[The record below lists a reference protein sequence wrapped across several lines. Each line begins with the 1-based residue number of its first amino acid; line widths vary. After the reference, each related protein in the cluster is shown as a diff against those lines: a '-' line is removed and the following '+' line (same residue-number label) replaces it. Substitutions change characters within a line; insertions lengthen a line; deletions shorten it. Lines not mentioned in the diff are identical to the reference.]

1 MQLKNGTFCPLL
13 KKNCVGLQCAW
24 FSRVQGTDTNTGNQ
38 VDEYQCAIAWM
49 PMLLIENS
57 GQQRQT
63 GAAVESFRNEMVK
76 SNETSQKV
84 LLASLMAAQPNLQ
97 QQDRPM
103 AIDVQAKPKSKIQSK
118 LKATGVKK

>member
-1 MQLKNGTFCPLL
+1 MQLKNGNFCPLI
-13 KKNCVGLQCAW
+13 KKDCVGLQCAW
-24 FSRVQGTDTNTGNQ
+24 FTRVQGVDMNTGNQ

-84 LLASLMAAQPNLQ
+84 LLASLEFQR
-97 QQDRPM
+97 QQDQNPVLE
-103 AIDVQAKPKSKIQSK
+103 ISPPKASTVNPKTVRSK
-118 LKATGVKK
+118 

>member
-1 MQLKNGTFCPLL
+1 MQLKNGTFCPLI
-13 KKNCVGLQCAW
+13 KKDCIGLACAW
-24 FSRVQGTDTNTGNQ
+24 MTRVQGVDMNTGNQ

-84 LLASLMAAQPNLQ
+84 LLASLGFQRK
-97 QQDRPM
+97 QDQNPVLEITPPKART
-103 AIDVQAKPKSKIQSK
+103 VKPKTVRSK
-118 LKATGVKK
+118 

>member
-13 KKNCVGLQCAW
+13 KKDCVGLQCAW
-24 FSRVQGTDTNTGNQ
+24 FTRIQGVDMNTGNQ

-63 GAAVESFRNEMVK
+63 SAAVESFRNEMVK

-84 LLASLMAAQPNLQ
+84 LLASLMAAQPNTQ
-97 QQDRPM
+97 RQDIPI
-103 AIDVQAKPKSKIQSK
+103 AIEVQDKPKSKTQPK
-118 LKATGVKK
+118 LKVTGVKK

>member
-13 KKNCVGLQCAW
+13 KKDCVGLQCAW
-24 FSRVQGTDTNTGNQ
+24 FTRVQGVDTNTGNQ

-84 LLASLMAAQPNLQ
+84 LLASLGFQK
-97 QQDRPM
+97 QQDHVFEIEPPK
-103 AIDVQAKPKSKIQSK
+103 AKTVKPRTVRSK
-118 LKATGVKK
+118 

>member
-1 MQLKNGTFCPLL
+1 
-13 KKNCVGLQCAW
+13 LQCAW
-24 FSRVQGTDTNTGNQ
+24 FTRVQGTDMNTGNQ

-76 SNETSQKV
+76 ANENSQQLLLNTAKIAYPSIDSN
-84 LLASLMAAQPNLQ
+84 
-97 QQDRPM
+97 
-103 AIDVQAKPKSKIQSK
+103 QSK
-118 LKATGVKK
+118 LIEE

>member
-13 KKNCVGLQCAW
+13 KKDCVGIQCAW
-24 FSRVQGTDTNTGNQ
+24 FTRVQGVDTNTGNQ

-84 LLASLMAAQPNLQ
+84 LLASLGFQR
-97 QQDRPM
+97 QQDQAPM
-103 AIDVQAKPKSKIQSK
+103 LEVKPIPKVKTVKPRTVRSK
-118 LKATGVKK
+118 

>member
-1 MQLKNGTFCPLL
+1 MQLKNGTFCPLI
-13 KKNCVGLQCAW
+13 KKDCVGLACAW
-24 FSRVQGTDTNTGNQ
+24 MTRVQGVDTNTGNQ

-84 LLASLMAAQPNLQ
+84 LLASLGFQR
-97 QQDRPM
+97 QQDQTSVLEISPPK
-103 AIDVQAKPKSKIQSK
+103 AKTVKPRTVRSK
-118 LKATGVKK
+118 

>member
-1 MQLKNGTFCPLL
+1 M
-13 KKNCVGLQCAW
+13 
-24 FSRVQGTDTNTGNQ
+24 NTGNQ

-84 LLASLMAAQPNLQ
+84 LLASLGFQRP
-97 QQDRPM
+97 QDHVLEIEPPK
-103 AIDVQAKPKSKIQSK
+103 AKTVKPKTVRSK
-118 LKATGVKK
+118 

>member
-1 MQLKNGTFCPLL
+1 MRLENGIFCPLIKKDCAGL
-13 KKNCVGLQCAW
+13 KCAW
-24 FSRVQGTDTNTGNQ
+24 FTKVVGYDSNTGKE
-38 VDEYQCAIAWM
+38 VDEYQCAVAWL

-84 LLASLMAAQPNLQ
+84 LLASLGFQNQ
-97 QQDRPM
+97 QEHVLEIEP
-103 AIDVQAKPKSKIQSK
+103 PKVKTVKTKTVRSK
-118 LKATGVKK
+118 

>member
-1 MQLKNGTFCPLL
+1 MQLKNGTFCPLI
-13 KKNCVGLQCAW
+13 KKDCVGLQCAW
-24 FSRVQGTDTNTGNQ
+24 FTRVQGVDTNTGNQ

-84 LLASLMAAQPNLQ
+84 LLASLGFQRQ
-97 QQDRPM
+97 QNQNY
-103 AIDVQAKPKSKIQSK
+103 VLETSHPKEKTLKSRIIRSK
-118 LKATGVKK
+118 

>member
-1 MQLKNGTFCPLL
+1 MQLKNGSYCPLI
-13 KKNCVGLQCAW
+13 KKDCIGLQCAW
-24 FSRVQGTDTNTGNQ
+24 FAHVQGYDTNTGKQ
-38 VDEYQCAIAWM
+38 VDDFQCAIAWM

-84 LLASLMAAQPNLQ
+84 LLASLGFQGEQPKVIEATP
-97 QQDRPM
+97 R
-103 AIDVQAKPKSKIQSK
+103 AKIVKPKAIRSK
-118 LKATGVKK
+118 

>member
-1 MQLKNGTFCPLL
+1 MQLKNGTFCPLI
-13 KKNCVGLQCAW
+13 KKDCVGLQCAW
-24 FSRVQGTDTNTGNQ
+24 FTRVQGVDTNTGNQ

-84 LLASLMAAQPNLQ
+84 LLASLGFQR
-97 QQDRPM
+97 QQDQHPVLE
-103 AIDVQAKPKSKIQSK
+103 ISPPKSKTVKPRTVRSK
-118 LKATGVKK
+118 

>member
-1 MQLKNGTFCPLL
+1 MQLKNGTFCPLI
-13 KKNCVGLQCAW
+13 KKDCVGLICAW
-24 FSRVQGTDTNTGNQ
+24 FTRVQGVDTNTGNQ

-84 LLASLMAAQPNLQ
+84 LLASLGFQR
-97 QQDRPM
+97 QQDQTPVLE
-103 AIDVQAKPKSKIQSK
+103 INPPKAKTVKPRTVRSK
-118 LKATGVKK
+118 

>member
-1 MQLKNGTFCPLL
+1 MQLKNGTFCPLI
-13 KKNCVGLQCAW
+13 KKDCVGLTCAW
-24 FSRVQGTDTNTGNQ
+24 FTRVQGVDINTGNQ

-84 LLASLMAAQPNLQ
+84 LLASLGLQ
-97 QQDRPM
+97 KQQD
-103 AIDVQAKPKSKIQSK
+103 QAPVLKINPLKAKTVKSKTIR
-118 LKATGVKK
+118 GE